1 MVHERSPVSDSH
13 ASGLLEPYLARV
25 ARHPL
30 LAELRGPLTRYAA
43 TMFVDLTGFTQLSER
58 LARHGTAGTEQLGRI
73 VRRVIG
79 GSLDTVASHG
89 GDSLAF
95 GGDAITATFSAPSG
109 WSDAR
114 ASADDVIRL
123 VADAAGMQSLIGPVD
138 ISVRIGVSGGR
149 VTTLVCPSRSR
160 RVVVHLGPG
169 LDAAVAA
176 QQQAASGAVVVN
188 RAADGTPLDAL
199 ELGDVLP
206 PWAGRVLHPVA
217 TSRILAAGG
226 LPDEHRRVTS
236 VFLSMPPVDDRNADA
251 LAGFAR
257 FVSIAT
263 DLIGETGGDVLQCTG
278 GDKGVVLFAVFG
290 VPVAH
295 PDDPLRA
302 VHAVERL
309 RASAGTN
316 FGAGVATG
324 LTFTAAFG
332 GRARSFPSA
341 LGDTTN
347 LAARLMAAAGSGHT
361 LVDAATATAVPGS
374 VTVGRQQTLTVKG
387 KAEPVA
393 VTQVTGL
400 ATPTRRFDA
409 GGDTPLVGRTSELA
423 TAEGLMDDAS
433 RGVGGIL
440 YIVGEAGSG
449 KSSLVKEVVRR
460 AWVRH
465 LQVRLGVF
473 EAFGLGRPLGPF
485 AELLRLRLGRD
496 AVTTGD
502 GLAAA
507 ISAIRPGGG
516 ALAPLLA
523 SMLDLVVEET
533 GLTAALTEEHR
544 SELTR
549 GLVIDLLCSNPDP
562 TLIVLD
568 DTHWADEASL
578 RLIDDLAPRLP
589 NTSLALVITERR
601 DAGADHDDDGR
612 YGRTV
617 TLADLPPSELATV
630 VGDTWSRLGGGAL
643 PQGYLDTLV
652 ERSAGRPLFA
662 ETVTELVRRSFRP
675 GEPLPEVPLP
685 DELFPFLTARL
696 DALGHSA
703 QHTALCAAALG
714 RPTSAAEIYQIFGV
728 DQAAAES
735 DLAVLETT
743 GIVRRFEVDGASR
756 VWLRHATVAEALL
769 ARASHADRAPLHERV
784 VWYLI
789 GSGASAREISRH
801 LEQCRL
807 PDIEG
812 RWYRDARTEAAST
825 WALGE
830 ARHWANLAAARSN
843 PTDTPTDILALAE
856 LEQQLGEYAPAK
868 THLAALEACPEVA
881 GTVERLLGRIA
892 FETGRPKEA
901 VEHLTRAE
909 DSGERGAAVS
919 WPLTMAL
926 CDLGRFDQA
935 RARAAAQLR
944 TAGDADP
951 RGRLDALANLGVV
964 AFREGDLVEASA
976 VLEEA
981 RDIALELGD
990 LLRLA
995 HVIGD
1000 LAGARFANGRLA
1012 DSAALLDEA
1021 TALAH
1026 QLGARRLVAMTLGNL
1041 TQVRLAGG
1049 DRQGAVRTAVATAD
1063 SALGIGDTAIA
1074 LDCLQVPA
1082 VVAEL
1087 DGNHTEAAAWWRRH
1101 AQLEER
1107 LGRTHDA
1114 AISWLRH
1121 ATLLAVGGDD
1131 AGRLATISHA
1141 DEVAA
1146 DLTTDDLELHHA
1158 RALAAR
1164 SGSYTPP
1171 PEGVTA
1177 PIALPPLDAALPLVS
1192 PSVVDALFD
1201 RVEHRLMPDATHT
1214 QQPLPDKR

>member
-1 MVHERSPVSDSH
+1 MVHERSAKIESGG
-13 ASGLLEPYLARV
+13 AGLLEPYLARV
-25 ARHPL
+25 ARHPS
-30 LAELRGPLTRYAA
+30 LAEGWAPLTRCAA
-43 TMFVDLTGFTQLSER
+43 TMFVDVAGFTGLSER

-79 GSLDTVASHG
+79 GALDAVGSHG

-95 GGDAITATFSAPSG
+95 GGDAITAAFGAPSG

-114 ASADDVIRL
+114 ASADDVVGL
-123 VADAAGMQSLIGPVD
+123 VADAVGAQSLIGPVD
-138 ISVRIGVSGGR
+138 ISVRIGVAGGR
-149 VTTLVCPSRSR
+149 VTSLVCATRSR
-160 RVVVHLGPG
+160 HVVVHLGPG

-176 QQQAASGAVVVN
+176 QERATSGAVVVDVT
-188 RAADGTPLDAL
+188 AAGSPIDVL
-199 ELGDVLP
+199 ELDGNLP

-217 TSRILAAGG
+217 TSRVVAAAG

-236 VFLSMPPVDDRNADA
+236 VFLSMPPVDDRDADA

-257 FVSIAT
+257 FVSTAT
-263 DLIGETGGDVLQCTG
+263 DLIEETGGDIVQCTG

-295 PDDPLRA
+295 PDDPVRA

-309 RASAGTN
+309 RASTGAR

-324 LTFTAAFG
+324 LAFTAAFG
-332 GRARSFPSA
+332 GQTRSFPSA

-361 LVDAATATAVPGS
+361 LVDAATAAAVAGS
-374 VTVGRQQTLTVKG
+374 VTLGRQQTLAVKG
-387 KAEPVA
+387 KADPVA
-393 VTQVTGL
+393 VTEVAGL
-400 ATPTRRFDA
+400 AAPGRRFDA
-409 GGDTPLVGRTSELA
+409 GGDTPLVGRRSELA
-423 TAEGLMDDAS
+423 IAEGLMDDAA
-433 RGVGGIL
+433 RGAGGIL
-440 YIVGEAGSG
+440 YIVGEAGAG
-449 KSSLVKEVVRR
+449 KSSLVREVVRR
-460 AWVRH
+460 GLVRR

-473 EAFGLGRPLGPF
+473 EAFGLGQPLGPF
-485 AELLRLRLGRD
+485 AELLRLRLGRR
-496 AVTTGD
+496 AVATGD

-516 ALAPLLA
+516 ALAPLLGPV
-523 SMLDLVVEET
+523 LDLAFEET
-533 GLTAALTEEHR
+533 GLTAALSEEER
-544 SELTR
+544 SQLAREL
-549 GLVIDLLCSNPDP
+549 VMDILCSDPDP
-562 TLIVLD
+562 TLIVLED
-568 DTHWADEASL
+568 AHWADEASL
-578 RLIDDLAPRLP
+578 RLIDELAPRLP
-589 NTSLALVITERR
+589 ATSLALVVTERR
-601 DAGADHDDDGR
+601 EAGARNGDDRPG
-612 YGRTV
+612 GRTL
-617 TLADLPPSELATV
+617 TLAELPPDDLATV

-643 PQGYLDTLV
+643 PPGYVETLV

-714 RPTSAAEIYQIFGV
+714 RPTSATELCEIFGV
-728 DQAAAES
+728 DQGAAES
-735 DLAVLETT
+735 DLAGLEAR
-743 GIVRRFEVDGASR
+743 GIVRPFEVGGASR

-769 ARASHADRAPLHERV
+769 ARASHADRTPLHERV
-784 VWYLI
+784 ARHLI
-789 GSGASAREISRH
+789 GCGASAREIARH
-801 LEQCRL
+801 IEQCRL

-812 RWYRDARTEAAST
+812 RWYREARIEATSI

-830 ARHWANLAAARSN
+830 ARHWATLAAASSSS
-843 PTDTPTDILALAE
+843 TDPSTETLALAE
-856 LEQQLGEYAPAK
+856 LEQQLGEYASASG
-868 THLAALEACPEVA
+868 HLAALAGYPAVA
-881 GTVERLLGRIA
+881 GDVERLLGRIA
-892 FETGRPKEA
+892 FETGRPREA
-901 VEHLTRAE
+901 VEHLERAE
-909 DSGERGAAVS
+909 DSGEHGAAVS

-935 RARAAAQLR
+935 RARASAQLR
-944 TAGDADP
+944 KAGDGDL
-951 RGRLDALANLGVV
+951 RGRLDALANIGVV
-964 AFREGDLVEASA
+964 AYREGDLAEASA

-995 HVIGD
+995 HVTGD

-1012 DSAALLDEA
+1012 DAAALLDEA

-1026 QLGARRLVAMTLGNL
+1026 ELGARRLVAMTLGNA

-1049 DRQGAVRTAVATAD
+1049 DREGAVRAAVASAD
-1063 SALGIGDTAIA
+1063 GALGIGDTGIA

-1087 DGNHTEAAAWWRRH
+1087 DGDHGEAAAWWRRH
-1101 AQLEER
+1101 AELEER

-1114 AISWLRH
+1114 AISWLRL
-1121 ATLLAVGGDD
+1121 ATLTAVSGEGDRGLA
-1131 AGRLATISHA
+1131 AISHA
-1141 DEVAA
+1141 EDIAGG
-1146 DLTTDDLELHHA
+1146 LTTDELELHRS

-1171 PEGVTA
+1171 PEGLTA
-1177 PIALPPLDAALPLVS
+1177 SIALPPLDAALPRVTAA
-1192 PSVVDALFD
+1192 VVDELFD
-1201 RVEHRLMPDATHT
+1201 RVERSGLRGAQPRL
-1214 QQPLPDKR
+1214 

>member
-1 MVHERSPVSDSH
+1 MIDGRGF
-13 ASGLLEPYLARV
+13 GLLEPYLPRV
-25 ARHPL
+25 ARHPML
-30 LAELRGPLTRYAA
+30 VEVRGPLTRCAA
-43 TMFVDLTGFTQLSER
+43 TMFVDIAGFTRLSER

-79 GSLDTVASHG
+79 GSLDAVASHG

-95 GGDAITATFSAPSG
+95 GGDAITATFGSPSG

-114 ASADDVIRL
+114 AAADDVIRL
-123 VADAAGMQSLIGPVD
+123 VADAAGAQSLIGPVD
-138 ISVRIGVSGGR
+138 ISVRIGVASGR
-149 VTTLVCPSRSR
+149 VTSLVCPSRSR
-160 RVVVHLGPG
+160 HAVVHLGPG
-169 LDAAVAA
+169 LDVAVAA
-176 QQQAASGAVVVN
+176 QEQAPSGAVVVDAT
-188 RAADGTPLDAL
+188 REGTPIDVL
-199 ELGDVLP
+199 ELDGVLP

-217 TSRILAAGG
+217 TSRVVAAGG

-236 VFLSMPPVDDRNADA
+236 VFLSIPPVDDRNADA
-251 LAGFAR
+251 LAAFAR
-257 FVSIAT
+257 FVSTAT
-263 DLIGETGGDVLQCTG
+263 DLIDETGGDVLQCTG

-295 PDDPLRA
+295 PDDPARA
-302 VHAVERL
+302 IHAVQRL
-309 RASAGTN
+309 RESAPAD

-324 LTFTAAFG
+324 LAFTAAFG
-332 GRARSFPSA
+332 GQARSFPSA

-347 LAARLMAAAGSGHT
+347 LAARLMAAAGPGHT
-361 LVDAATATAVPGS
+361 LVDAATAAAVAGS
-374 VTVGRQQTLTVKG
+374 VTVGGPRTLKVKG
-387 KAEPVA
+387 KVEPVA

-400 ATPTRRFDA
+400 AAAPRRFDA
-409 GGDTPLVGRTSELA
+409 GGDTPLVGRRSELA
-423 TAEGLMDDAS
+423 IADELMDEAS
-433 RGVGGIL
+433 RGAGGIL

-449 KSSLVKEVVRR
+449 KSSVVKEVVRR
-460 AWVRH
+460 AWVRR
-465 LQVRLGVF
+465 LRVRLGVF
-473 EAFGLGRPLGPF
+473 EAFGLGQPLGPF

-496 AVTTGD
+496 AVATGD
-502 GLAAA
+502 GLEAA
-507 ISAIRPGGG
+507 IAAIRPGGG
-516 ALAPLLA
+516 ALAPLLG
-523 SMLDLVVEET
+523 SVLDLAVEET
-533 GLTAALTEEHR
+533 GLTATLTEEER
-544 SELTR
+544 SELAR
-549 GLVIDLLCSNPDP
+549 GLVIDLLCSDPEP
-562 TLIVLD
+562 TLIVLED
-568 DTHWADEASL
+568 AHWADEASL
-578 RLIDDLAPRLP
+578 RLIDELAPRLP
-589 NTSLALVITERR
+589 AASLALVITERR
-601 DAGADHDDDGR
+601 EVGARNGDDR
-612 YGRTV
+612 RRGRTV
-617 TLADLPPSELATV
+617 TLADLPHSDLATV

-643 PQGYLDTLV
+643 PRQYVETLV

-703 QHTALCAAALG
+703 QRTALCSAALG
-714 RPTSAAEIYQIFGV
+714 RPTSAAELCAIFGV
-728 DQAAAES
+728 DQGAAES
-735 DLAVLETT
+735 DLAVLEAT
-743 GIVRRFEVDGASR
+743 GIVRRFEVGDGSR

-769 ARASHADRAPLHERV
+769 ARASHADRTPLHEHVARH
-784 VWYLI
+784 LI
-789 GSGASAREISRH
+789 GCGASAREIARH

-807 PDIEG
+807 PEIEG
-812 RWYRDARTEAAST
+812 RWYREARIEAAST

-830 ARHWANLAAARSN
+830 ARHWAELAAACSSSTDA
-843 PTDTPTDILALAE
+843 PTDTLALAE
-856 LEQQLGEYAPAK
+856 LEQQLGEYALASA
-868 THLAALEACPEVA
+868 HLATIEACPAVA
-881 GTVERLLGRIA
+881 GDVERLLGRIA
-892 FETGRPKEA
+892 FETGRPREA
-901 VEHLTRAE
+901 VEHLERAE

-935 RARAAAQLR
+935 RARASVQLR
-944 TAGDADP
+944 TVGATDL

-995 HVIGD
+995 HVMGD

-1012 DSAALLDEA
+1012 DAAVLLDEA

-1026 QLGARRLVAMTLGNL
+1026 QLGARRLVAMTLGNV

-1049 DRQGAVRTAVATAD
+1049 DRDGAVRAAVASAD
-1063 SALGIGDTAIA
+1063 GALGIGDTAIA

-1087 DGNHTEAAAWWRRH
+1087 DGDHAEASAWWRRH

-1131 AGRLATISHA
+1131 AGGLAAISHA

-1146 DLTTDDLELHHA
+1146 GLTTDDLELHRS

-1164 SGSYTPP
+1164 PDSYTPP

-1177 PIALPPLDAALPLVS
+1177 SIALPPLDAALPLAS
-1192 PSVVDALFD
+1192 ASVVDALFD
-1201 RVEHRLMPDATHT
+1201 RVERRLMACPIGLFHGSRV
-1214 QQPLPDKR
+1214 PPG